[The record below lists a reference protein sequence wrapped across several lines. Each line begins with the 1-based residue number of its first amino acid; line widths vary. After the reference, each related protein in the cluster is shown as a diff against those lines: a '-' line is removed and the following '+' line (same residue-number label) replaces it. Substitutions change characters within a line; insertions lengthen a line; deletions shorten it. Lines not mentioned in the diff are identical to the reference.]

1 MEDVCAK
8 VKAFILINAKP
19 GELWKVVEEAK
30 KIANVKIAE
39 PVSGRFDVV
48 VYAETENL
56 AWIVSRIHAIKGIV
70 RSETLVVLGP
80 QFE

>member
-1 MEDVCAK
+1 MCSK
-8 VKAFILINAKP
+8 VEAFILINTKS

-30 KIANVKIAE
+30 KIANVKIAR

-48 VYAETENL
+48 VFAETDNL
-56 AWIVSRIHAIKGIV
+56 AWIVSRIHSIKGIV
-70 RSETLVVLGP
+70 RSETLVVLGA